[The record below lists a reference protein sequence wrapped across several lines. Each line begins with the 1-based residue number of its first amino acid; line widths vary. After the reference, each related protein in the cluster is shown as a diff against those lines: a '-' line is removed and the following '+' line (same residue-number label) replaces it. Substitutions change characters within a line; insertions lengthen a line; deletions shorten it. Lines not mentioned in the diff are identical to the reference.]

1 MNGDNRNII
10 KLEELKEEEN
20 GEFLTEEQIKE
31 QLSRYKGRIPS
42 VLLSD
47 IQKHLK
53 GKKVTKEQL
62 DTIIEKV
69 EKSLA
74 SREGGDS
81 KIDNV
86 LKKLE
91 ELERILKV
99 AIDSPGHTP
108 EYVNGDGQ
116 VQTSPEP
123 EPRTEFGGEMQNEII
138 ENKISNELSHPKYTA
153 EYSILGKPRLERI
166 KDDLKSVVILLKWI
180 EFLLEKVGYDGFEDV
195 LNYYVDINWIS
206 DDVMLTMLRYVKGLK
221 VNQNAD
227 YQMNNMSVQDHMIS
241 LFFIEMLRNGKFD
254 RNAVLEIE
262 KEIYKMR
269 REVIELHGL

>member
-10 KLEELKEEEN
+10 TLEELKEKES
-20 GEFLTEEQIKE
+20 GEFLSEEQINEYLYK
-31 QLSRYKGRIPS
+31 YKGRIPS

-62 DTIIEKV
+62 ESIMEKV
-69 EKSLA
+69 EKSLTTK
-74 SREGGDS
+74 GGEDS

-91 ELERILKV
+91 ELERVLKLAV
-99 AIDSPGHTP
+99 ESP
-108 EYVNGDGQ
+108 EYVPEHVTGDGHVQ
-116 VQTSPEP
+116 VNPEP
-123 EPRTEFGGEMQNEII
+123 VHRNELRNEPRDELRDKVDKEIGTV
-138 ENKISNELSHPKYTA
+138 KYTV

-180 EFLLEKVGYDGFEDV
+180 EFLLEKVGYDGFENV

-221 VNQNAD
+221 VNQNTD
-227 YQMNNMSVQDHMIS
+227 YQMSNLSVQDHMIS